1 MLHQTDAELFA
12 VIERQCG
19 WDLAALKKS
28 APQLVKASVGADS
41 VAEGVAAISS
51 NDTAG
56 KVEQTLIERR
66 RRIGWRGRSWGRRQ
80 RLLRHPRP
88 QRLQTFP
95 RLATLRDILF

>member
-19 WDLAALKKS
+19 WDLATLKKS

-56 KVEQTLIERR
+56 KVEQTLIEK
-66 RRIGWRGRSWGRRQ
+66 
-80 RLLRHPRP
+80 
-88 QRLQTFP
+88 TAD
-95 RLATLRDILF
+95 RLAR